1 MKILS
6 RYVLREHIGPLAFA
20 LTALTSLLLLNFI
33 AKRFGDLV
41 GKGLPSSVIAEFF
54 GLAIPFTVA
63 MTLPMAVLVAVLY
76 AFSRLASESEIT
88 ALKASGVSMSRIL
101 APVLGGAT
109 VLAIG
114 MVYFNDYILPA
125 ANHRLR
131 ILQTD
136 IGRTKP
142 TFLLREQVIN
152 DVVPGRFFLRAN
164 RIDKANSRMY
174 DVVIYDFGDGSKRRT
189 IVADS
194 GDLSFKSGSG
204 DVSLLLFHGTMT
216 EIPAANPTEL
226 SRLSYTTDRIT
237 VRDVANSFSRD
248 SADSYKSERE
258 MGVCEMQAQVYGA
271 ERDLYR
277 ETRQSAMMQN
287 RAFRALTRGIVDSLT
302 PLDSLRKPSPGIGRY
317 YCEATAAVMAL
328 FNKGDTTHFLR
339 GKPTSA
345 PLTASPTIAP
355 IVKPN
360 DVNTQ
365 TVPAGVKPAAD
376 TSKPSPVTPAPATP
390 AVKTPAGATSAGVTP
405 APVISAPVV
414 PAPVIP
420 APVMAGPMPSHVS
433 TPVSAP
439 AAAAAAA
446 ASIPLVAPSV
456 GATVDDHQSLLPV
469 ATITPSMASSG
480 VGSIIEQTIQ
490 RASIAKSTWSQ
501 YEVEIHKKFSLAV
514 ACIVFV
520 LLGAPIALRFPRGG
534 VGMVIGVS
542 LGVFALYYVCLI
554 AGESIADD
562 GLVPP
567 WVAMWGANVIFTVV
581 GIGLFLRMGREGNTA
596 RGGDMDDVKE
606 KIRSW
611 FASLRPSVRRNA
623 PMPAVEG

>member
-6 RYVLREHIGPLAFA
+6 RYVLREHLGPLAFA

-41 GKGLPSSVIAEFF
+41 GKGLPASVIAEFF
-54 GLAIPFTVA
+54 GLALPFTVA

-136 IGRTKP
+136 IARTKP
-142 TFLLREQVIN
+142 TFALREQVIN
-152 DVVPGRFFLRAN
+152 DVVPGRLFLRAT
-164 RIDKANSRMY
+164 RIDKARNRLH

-194 GDLSFKSGSG
+194 GDLALMPGTG
-204 DVSLLLFHGTMT
+204 DMSLLLFHGTMT
-216 EIPAANPTEL
+216 EIPTATPTEL
-226 SRLSYTTDRIT
+226 SRLSYATDRIT
-237 VRDVANSFSRD
+237 VRGVANSFSRD
-248 SADSYKSERE
+248 SADNYKSERE

-277 ETRQSAMMQN
+277 ETHQSAMMQT
-287 RAFRALTRGIVDSLT
+287 RALKALTRGIVDSLT
-302 PLDSLRKPSPGIGRY
+302 PIDSLRKSSPGIGRY
-317 YCEATAAVMAL
+317 YCEATVAL
-328 FNKGDTTHFLR
+328 TAFFKRGDTTHFLR
-339 GKPTSA
+339 GKPTNA

-355 IVKPN
+355 VVKPN
-360 DVNTQ
+360 DVSTRI
-365 TVPAGVKPAAD
+365 VPAGVKPAAE
-376 TSKPSPVTPAPATP
+376 TSRVAPAL
-390 AVKTPAGATSAGVTP
+390 
-405 APVISAPVV
+405 
-414 PAPVIP
+414 P
-420 APVMAGPMPSHVS
+420 APVMAAPVMAAPVIAAPLPIHVP
-433 TPVSAP
+433 TPTP
-439 AAAAAAA
+439 AAAASAPA
-446 ASIPLVAPSV
+446 VAPSV

-469 ATITPSMASSG
+469 ATVTPSMASSG
-480 VGSIIEQTIQ
+480 IGSIVEQTIQ

-567 WVAMWGANVIFTVV
+567 WVAMWAANVIFTVV
-581 GIGLFLRMGREGNTA
+581 GIGLFLRMGHEGSTA
-596 RGGDMDDVKE
+596 RGGDMDDVKDR
-606 KIRSW
+606 IRGW
-611 FASLRPSVRRNA
+611 FAALRSSARRSA
-623 PMPAVEG
+623 PIPAVDR